1 MNIYV
6 KTDESTLSI
15 RQAVELSGVSRQTI
29 SLWIKNKKFLVNV
42 LLNGYKLIDRESFM
56 KFIEEKQKE
65 NNQ

>member
-1 MNIYV
+1 MNTYV
-6 KTDESTLSI
+6 KTDENTLSI

-29 SLWIKNKKFLVNV
+29 SLWIKDRKFLVNV

-56 KFIEEKQKE
+56 KFIEEKRKE

>member
-1 MNIYV
+1 MNTYV
-6 KTDESTLSI
+6 KTNESTLSI
-15 RQAVELSGVSRQTI
+15 RQAVEISGVSRQTI